1 MYISRIIGLCS
12 YKTLKEVSMSWDI
25 MVGSKELLI
34 VRSRGEEKP
43 STSVSFVVHRKLWA
57 KVNGTHGY
65 SFLLSVCVFIRAM
78 HAHVRERERSS
89 SGALC
94 EKPSGYKGGGAE
106 LKLGRMCFRSI

>member
-1 MYISRIIGLCS
+1 MR
-12 YKTLKEVSMSWDI
+12 WDD

-34 VRSRGEEKP
+34 VKSRGEEKP

-78 HAHVRERERSS
+78 RAHVRERERERVRSS

-94 EKPSGYKGGGAE
+94 EKPSGHKGGRAE
-106 LKLGRMCFRSI
+106 LKLGKVCFRSI

>member
-1 MYISRIIGLCS
+1 
-12 YKTLKEVSMSWDI
+12 MSWDN

-78 HAHVRERERSS
+78 HAHVRERDLLQGLCVKNHRVIKVEGQSS
-89 SGALC
+89 NW
-94 EKPSGYKGGGAE
+94 GGCVSEAYRHR
-106 LKLGRMCFRSI
+106 KVCFRHW

>member
-1 MYISRIIGLCS
+1 
-12 YKTLKEVSMSWDI
+12 MSWDN

-34 VRSRGEEKP
+34 VKSRGEEKP

-78 HAHVRERERSS
+78 HAHVSS
-89 SGALC
+89 CTDHVFIRQISVTD
-94 EKPSGYKGGGAE
+94 
-106 LKLGRMCFRSI
+106 RR